1 MEGVNV
7 ILAATLAASLL
18 AGVLVSVVMGFSAG
32 PHREPLWL
40 AAVISAG
47 SGATLTAVVHVLA
60 EASSLSIW
68 QVMALGAGCG
78 ALGVLGYSLS
88 VTPRPPPT
96 SSAQSSGGQNRAGF
110 RSARE
115 PWRTPRAGC
124 RAVFSTPDFQ
134 KRKLSARRQEAAQ
147 Q

>member
-1 MEGVNV
+1 MEGLNV

-18 AGVLVSVVMGFSAG
+18 AGVLISVVMSFSAG

-40 AAVISAG
+40 AAVISTG
-47 SGATLTAVVHVLA
+47 SGATITAVAHVLA

-88 VTPRPPPT
+88 VTPRNPRA
-96 SSAQSSGGQNRAGF
+96 SSTRNSDRKNRVGF

-115 PWRTPRAGC
+115 PWRVPRAGC

-134 KRKLSARRQEAAQ
+134 KRKLSDRGQEAAQ